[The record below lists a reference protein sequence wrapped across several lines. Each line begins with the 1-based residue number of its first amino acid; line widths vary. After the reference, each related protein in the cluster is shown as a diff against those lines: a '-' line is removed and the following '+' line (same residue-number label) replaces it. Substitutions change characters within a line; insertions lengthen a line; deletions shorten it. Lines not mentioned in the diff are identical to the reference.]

1 MSFHRTMLVAV
12 AALTATGVTSGA
24 FACGIYGCG
33 GPYAVTFTPPAAV
46 YAAPVVYGLVP
57 SYQVV
62 PLFQAPVVY
71 QPPVV
76 YQVLRCSTRLR
87 VVEYT
92 PLVPQPI
99 GVAAWDTGG
108 AGAYA
113 APGVEVAPE
122 AYAGEQPYY
131 GGEQPYYGG
140 EQPYV
145 VNQGPD
151 YRGPGLMVPD
161 RTWSP
166 RTGLA
171 APDVSTR
178 TWAIVTAV
186 IRTWVIHTPDTLMR
200 ARPAPMPV
208 TRMRAI
214 RMPAIRRIT
223 RHRPVWHATRWPD
236 RTDGARTKNGASR
249 ATLRAGR
256 AAVSRAHGSRYK
268 ARTRRRSIR

>member
-71 QPPVV
+71 QPPLV
-76 YQVLRCSTRLR
+76 YQAPVQYQAP

-151 YRGPGLMVPD
+151 YRGPGLMVPY

-171 APDVSTR
+171 APHVYPYVGHR
-178 TWAIVTAV
+178 YGGHPYMGHPYAG
-186 IRTWVIHTPDTLMR
+186 HPY
-200 ARPAPMPV
+200 ARHAYAGHPNAGHPYAGHPAYH
-208 TRMRAI
+208 AA
-214 RMPAIRRIT
+214 PA
-223 RHRPVWHATRWPD
+223 VWH
-236 RTDGARTKNGASR
+236 GN
-249 ATLRAGR
+249 
-256 AAVSRAHGSRYK
+256 AVAHPH
-268 ARTRRRSIR
+268 